1 MPRLL
6 TSIAFI
12 FASSFVATSIA
23 TPAFA
28 AQGDLLTSI
37 AGDQTELNQPW
48 GVTADVD
55 GKIYVANFNTGQ
67 VLVFAAN
74 AAGNVAPIA
83 RISDNDG
90 FIDNLRDV
98 EVDPDGNI
106 YVASSD
112 GIVVFE
118 PGASGNSTP
127 SRTITTVSANG
138 LAVGHDG
145 KIYVASS
152 SDGTLNVF
160 AANAVGGA
168 TPLAILEGNGDSVD
182 VAVDNDGT
190 MYLPISRSPHQIWVW
205 EAGAQTGDVPDRS
218 LGSVGSMDEPEG
230 IDVDCSDGVIVVSST
245 DDNDIFSFDSDGLE
259 SDPGTLLDGDLLA
272 RGLGF
277 GISENLYISETE
289 ENAIH
294 VYEWETSCQNIA
306 TPAPEGLA
314 PTGTPSHW
322 TFGAVVAGLG
332 AFVVAAA
339 LRPRRN
345 QSNS

>member
-12 FASSFVATSIA
+12 FASGFVATSIA
-23 TPAFA
+23 TPAYA
-28 AQGDLLTSI
+28 AQGDLLAII
-37 AGDQTELNQPW
+37 AGDQTELDQPW
-48 GVTADVD
+48 GVTADAD

-67 VLVFAAN
+67 VLVFEADAT
-74 AAGNVAPIA
+74 GNVAPIA

-90 FIDNLRDV
+90 FIDDLRDV
-98 EVDPDGNI
+98 EVDSDGNI
-106 YVASSD
+106 YVASSV

-160 AANAVGGA
+160 AANAVDGA
-168 TPLAILEGNGDSVD
+168 TPLAILDGNGNSVD
-182 VAVDNDGT
+182 VAVDDDGT
-190 MYLPISRSPHQIWVW
+190 MYLPISRNPHQIWVW
-205 EAGAQTGDVPDRS
+205 EAGAQTGDAPDRYV
-218 LGSVGSMDEPEG
+218 GSVGYMDEPEG
-230 IDVDCSDGVIVVSST
+230 IDVDCSDGIIVVTST
-245 DDNDIFSFDSDGLE
+245 DDSDIFSFDSDGLE
-259 SDPGTLLDGDLLA
+259 SDPGSLVNDDLFA

-277 GISENLYISETE
+277 GISENLYIGETD

-294 VYEWETSCQNIA
+294 VYEWETSCQDIA
-306 TPAPEGLA
+306 TPTPEGLA
-314 PTGTPSHW
+314 PTGTSSHW
-322 TFGAVVAGLG
+322 TLGAVVAGLG
-332 AFVVAAA
+332 AIVVAAA
-339 LRPRRN
+339 LRPRRK
-345 QSNS
+345 QCKS